1 MGNKHDDLGS
11 TWPDGPK
18 GYVSRRAYRRT
29 LESLRD
35 VATNLAEQMTLQIR
49 MIEDEDRAEEREER
63 RARKRMHRSADAN
76 GGPMHEQSL
85 AAEPTGQ
92 SKSGG

>member
-1 MGNKHDDLGS
+1 MGNKHDNLGS

-35 VATNLAEQMTLQIR
+35 VATSLAEQMTLQIR
-49 MIEDEDRAEEREER
+49 MIEDEDRAEERDER
-63 RARKRMHRSADAN
+63 RARRRRHQSADAN
-76 GGPMHEQSL
+76 GGPTPETSV
-85 AAEPTGQ
+85 AREPTD
-92 SKSGG
+92 